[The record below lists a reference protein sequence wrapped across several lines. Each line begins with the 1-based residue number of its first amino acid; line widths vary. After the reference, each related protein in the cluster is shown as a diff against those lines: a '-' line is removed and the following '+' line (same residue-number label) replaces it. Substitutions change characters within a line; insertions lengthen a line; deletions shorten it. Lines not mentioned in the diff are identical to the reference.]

1 MSCLC
6 SPWIRNISLAF
17 LCVLWHWRFGSMKDH
32 FCIESPSVQVCLC
45 VLVVKFRR
53 CSSGRNALLGRCA
66 SQNLTSGH
74 MCLLF
79 LYQWYNFDLLV
90 KVVSV
95 RFFTFKVT
103 LFPFVISNLCG
114 EIQYV
119 LFLIKLPYTQN
130 CIILWYFCLS
140 LTLMEC

>member
-17 LCVLWHWRFGSMKDH
+17 LCVLWHWCFGSMKDH
-32 FCIESPSVQVCLC
+32 FCIESPSIHICLC
-45 VLVVKFRR
+45 VLVVKFR

-66 SQNLTSGH
+66 SQGLTSGH
-74 MCLLF
+74 TCPLS
-79 LYQWYNFDLLV
+79 LYSDGNFDLLV

-95 RFFTFKVT
+95 RFFNFKVT
-103 LFPFVISNLCG
+103 VFPFVISNLCG
-114 EIQYV
+114 ETQYV
-119 LFLIKLPYTQN
+119 LLFLIKLWYTQS

-140 LTLMEC
+140 LTLMKC